1 MNMFSILREQM
12 TAFVYNMHNS
22 QRRVPVGQAIPSG
35 ETGEGADS
43 AGGRP
48 ERTPAAGEQQGLA
61 QAERETA
68 PALCGPVFRTGH
80 FFLFENAVDHILTG
94 SPLIVKP
101 EETLNVAAIID
112 AFYLSAAESREVRA
126 EEIVK

>member
-1 MNMFSILREQM
+1 M

-48 ERTPAAGEQQGLA
+48 ERTPAAGELQGLA

-80 FFLFENAVDHILTG
+80 FFLFDRGKPKKKRMQLQSHG
-94 SPLIVKP
+94 SG
-101 EETLNVAAIID
+101 
-112 AFYLSAAESREVRA
+112 AFGAL
-126 EEIVK
+126 